1 MRKKETR
8 MRTKKWGLAVYQ
20 QAYQYR
26 GELKYSKTWYY
37 TQQVSGKRVAFP
49 LGMIATSACKLA
61 ESIYLFLA
69 EPSNTVEEAV
79 AKFNPR
85 KAERVQHSTDCKATP
100 ATIGNVIA
108 MYLQGFKGWDIT
120 KRSSVDNVCK
130 LRLLLRRA
138 EAESKGE
145 QFVSMQGASIDY
157 SRFDKLPVASLT
169 LKSVKDMQASFL
181 AEAEDVEE
189 ELRAKRNANSV
200 YQGARSVFAEQP
212 MEHYE
217 AQGLQMPDRAT
228 WQFLSGRLYKK
239 TNRRKVMSEK
249 SVVEKTFEALP
260 ELKVSDPNAYRAF
273 MVAAHCSLRRNEM
286 GYLKWSWFRVQDD
299 RIALEIPDADGDF
312 RPKGQKG
319 RRIIVENWV
328 YRDLL
333 AMRSSKDDYLVE
345 GDEVERLSIN
355 RKPPAVVAR
364 LTPWLKAQGV
374 TERLPYHNLRSWWFS
389 AKVKLDGLLAAS
401 QQGGHEDP
409 KTTSD
414 SYADNEMPDELLAF
428 WRTNGKDQL

>member
-1 MRKKETR
+1 MSNGETR
-8 MRTKKWGLAVYQ
+8 IRTKKWGLAVYQ
-20 QAYQYR
+20 QAYRYQ
-26 GELKYSKTWYY
+26 GKLKHSKTWYY

-49 LGMIATSACKLA
+49 LGRIPASACKLA
-61 ESIYLFLA
+61 ESIFLFLE
-69 EPSNTVEEAV
+69 EPANTVEQAV
-79 AKFNPR
+79 QKFNPR
-85 KAERVQHSTDCKATP
+85 KAERFQHSTDPKATP
-100 ATIGNVIA
+100 ATIGDVIA
-108 MYLQGFKGWDIT
+108 MYLQGFKAWDIT
-120 KRSSVDNVCK
+120 KRSSIDNVGK

-138 EAESKGE
+138 ESENKGNR
-145 QFVSMQGASIDY
+145 FASRRGVNIDY
-157 SRFDKLPVASLT
+157 SHFDKLPLCSLT

-181 AEAEDVEE
+181 AEAGNVEE
-189 ELRAKRNANSV
+189 ELRSKRNANSV

-217 AQGLQMPDRAT
+217 AQGLKVPDRAE
-228 WQFLSGRLYKK
+228 WKFLAGRLFKK
-239 TNRRKVMSEK
+239 TKRRKVMSEK
-249 SVVEKTFEALP
+249 SVVKKTFEALP
-260 ELKVSDPNAYRAF
+260 RLKESDPNAYRAF

-286 GYLKWSWFRVQDD
+286 GHLKWSWFRIQDEK
-299 RIALEIPDADGDF
+299 IALEIPDVDGNF

-319 RRIIVENWV
+319 RRIIVESWV

-333 AMRSSKDDYLVE
+333 AMRSSEEDYLVE
-345 GDEVERLSIN
+345 GDEVERLSIH

-428 WRTNGKDQL
+428 WRNVKD